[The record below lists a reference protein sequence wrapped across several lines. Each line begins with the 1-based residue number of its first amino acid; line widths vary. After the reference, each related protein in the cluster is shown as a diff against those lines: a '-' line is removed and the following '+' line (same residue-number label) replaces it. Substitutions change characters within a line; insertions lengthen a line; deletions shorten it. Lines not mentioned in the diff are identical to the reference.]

1 MFGKKADVDL
11 LLDNLEDRP
20 KQVFKDHNNKEIS
33 LPIYKPDDDITGT
46 IRIDLRRGKRLEHQ
60 GIKIELFGK
69 IEISHERNQ
78 TSEFLSMSREI
89 EPQGVISESTSIPF
103 SFNKVEKQFET
114 YIGRFARLKY
124 ILKATIGRNLASN
137 IVRE

>member
-1 MFGKKADVDL
+1 M
-11 LLDNLEDRP
+11 
-20 KQVFKDHNNKEIS
+20 
-33 LPIYKPDDDITGT
+33 
-46 IRIDLRRGKRLEHQ
+46 EHQ
-60 GIKIELFGK
+60 GIKIELFGRIGK
-69 IEISHERNQ
+69 FYLEISHERNQ

-89 EPQGVISESTSIPF
+89 EPQGIISESTSIPF

-114 YIGRFARLKY
+114 YVGRFARLRY